1 MIEKTFQGKKNRKNE
16 QNRKS
21 AERDFQN
28 QSELSIF
35 LSYFKPHRGLF
46 YLDMVSALAIAVID
60 LAFPAVSRWCM
71 YTLLPDKA
79 WKTFWIVMAVV
90 TGAYVL
96 RSVFYYIISY
106 WGHNFGARVEADIRR
121 DLFRHIQELNYSF
134 FDHNRVGQ
142 LMSRLTTDLFDVTEM
157 AHHAPEDL
165 FISTVTIVGSLA
177 IMFSIQ
183 WRLALVL
190 ALMLPVFLA
199 VVMHCRLHMRDA
211 SRKVKVTVSSIN
223 TEFESELSGIRT
235 AKAFANEQEE
245 LHKFEQANQSY
256 RGAKFG
262 FHRAMAEFNAAMEF
276 FLCMLSVVVI
286 AVGGALIMNGE
297 LNAIDLI
304 TFSLYVSA
312 FVTPIRKLANTSE
325 MIANGTAG
333 LHRFVELMRT
343 EPELS
348 DRPDAA
354 ALQNVQGDIRVDHVS
369 FAYQEGKGVLHD
381 VSLEIHPGETVA
393 FVGSSGGGKT
403 TLSQLIPR
411 FYDVTDGAI
420 YLDGRDVRDVTQES
434 LHQNIGVVS
443 QDVFLFA
450 DSIAENIRYGKLDA
464 SMEEVVEAA
473 KKAEIADD
481 IGAMP
486 DGYETNVGERG
497 VLLSGGQK
505 QRISIAR
512 IFLKNPP
519 VLILDEATSALD
531 SVTEAKIQKTFEK
544 LSEGRTTIVIAHR
557 LSTVRSADRIAV
569 IDEGRIIELGTHE
582 ELMKKNGAYA
592 KLVRSQE
599 LKG

>member
-1 MIEKTFQGKKNRKNE
+1 MSRGNRSGKKNRKNE
-16 QNRKS
+16 QSPRS
-21 AERDFQN
+21 TCRDFQK

-348 DRPDAA
+348 DRPDATE
-354 ALQNVQGDIRVDHVS
+354 LQNVQGDIRVDHVS